1 MDRRASINRPH
12 PFGKGRGGCGSIL
25 ACEGVAA
32 ASIEPTSLKGG
43 EGLTV
48 GSIGHVGSGES
59 EGEGCGGQ
67 MVVEEGARVSE
78 YQP

>member
-1 MDRRASINRPH
+1 MLAHTSRRLHR
-12 PFGKGRGGCGSIL
+12 R
-25 ACEGVAA
+25 V
-32 ASIEPTSLKGG
+32 EPTSLKGG